1 MRPLVLVTGPPATRS
16 GYGAHTRDLIHALI
30 GMDRFDIHINSLRW
44 GNTPMN
50 ALNEQ
55 DPKDK
60 LIIDRLLTSD
70 SLPRQPDIHFQVSVP
85 NEFTPIAK
93 YNIGITAGMENT
105 IPKPEWIEGLNRMDM
120 NIAVSEFVK
129 ATFTSSI
136 YDRVDEK
143 TKQPVGELKLIKPM
157 EVLFEGADLNIYKK
171 TKEFSK
177 ELVDEMEKIP
187 EKFAFLYTGH
197 WLQGDLGQDRKDTG
211 MLLKV
216 FLETFKNK
224 KNPPA
229 LIMKTSG
236 ATFSVID
243 RNTMLE
249 KIEDI
254 KRSVKGKLPNVYL
267 LHGDLLDEEINEL
280 YNHPKVKVHITFTHG
295 EGFGRPLLEAC
306 FSEKP
311 IIAPDWGGQKDF
323 LNNKNA
329 VLLPGTLIDVHKSA
343 VPKEMLQSGAQW
355 FAVNYQYAGQ
365 MMFKV
370 FKEYKKYTLPAKR
383 LAISNRAK
391 FSLEGMD
398 KKFEEILNKYLPKFE
413 EIPQAV
419 NLKLPKLR
427 KVNTPDNDKGSMGV
441 PTKKLPQLKKVNHG
455 K

>member
-1 MRPLVLVTGPPATRS
+1 MTR
-16 GYGAHTRDLIHALI
+16 
-30 GMDRFDIHINSLRW
+30 
-44 GNTPMN
+44 
-50 ALNEQ
+50 
-55 DPKDK
+55 
-60 LIIDRLLTSD
+60 
-70 SLPRQPDIHFQVSVP
+70 
-85 NEFTPIAK
+85 
-93 YNIGITAGMENT
+93 
-105 IPKPEWIEGLNRMDM
+105 
-120 NIAVSEFVK
+120 
-129 ATFTSSI
+129 
-136 YDRVDEK
+136 
-143 TKQPVGELKLIKPM
+143 PM

-187 EKFAFLYTGH
+187 EKFTFLYTGH

-280 YNHPKVKVHITFTHG
+280 YNHPKVKVHVTFTHG

-311 IIAPDWGGQKDF
+311 VIAPDWGGQKDF
-323 LNNKNA
+323 LNKNNA
-329 VLLPGTLIDVHKSA
+329 ILLPGVLMKVHKSA
-343 VPKEMLQSGAQW
+343 VPKEMLQDGAQW
-355 FAVNYQYAGQ
+355 FSVNYQYAGQ
-365 MMFKV
+365 MMFKL
-370 FKEYKKYTLPAKR
+370 FKQYKNYTLPARR
-383 LAISNRAK
+383 LAISNRS
-391 FSLEGMD
+391 FSLKNMN
-398 KKFEEILNKYLPKFE
+398 KKFEEILNRYLPKFE
-413 EIPQAV
+413 EQPQAV
-419 NLKLPKLR
+419 NLKLPKL
-427 KVNTPDNDKGSMGV
+427 KKIEKNE
-441 PTKKLPQLKKVNHG
+441 PTKIKLPKLKRI
-455 K
+455 